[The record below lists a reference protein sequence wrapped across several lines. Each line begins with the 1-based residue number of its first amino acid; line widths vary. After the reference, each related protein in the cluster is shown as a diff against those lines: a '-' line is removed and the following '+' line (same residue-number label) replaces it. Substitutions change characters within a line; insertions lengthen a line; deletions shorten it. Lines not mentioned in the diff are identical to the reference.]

1 MPPAPSAPDKND
13 PRLRQVTAAARALA
27 GLISTARMYQVQHPA
42 FQRAV
47 EQQLAAL
54 AAAMDEAGEVVL
66 YFADQQIR
74 HGALALEPESGL
86 MRTTAKWFEDRG
98 VKGIS
103 LLPGL
108 TAAELASFAGIML
121 STDRNLETSG
131 LTLCLEHA
139 GIRHILEQKVKYG
152 IIGRERVVYPPTAG
166 SGPAAKAGSTP
177 PAPVA
182 AKTAAP
188 TAAKT
193 PTPAGASLKSWDLE
207 AETTAGT
214 RAVPPRLAGQKA
226 VSSARRP
233 LRDFVHS
240 VFDAVSKNEATPPQ
254 AADIIA
260 AEIETRIE
268 EKADEVRAEQEGR
281 IRRLEQVKDVL
292 LEELDDLHLAA
303 LLIDPER
310 RVVAMNKAARDLL
323 GLIDKLQDGSPL
335 DQFIRS
341 GKERQTVELPG
352 ASRLAHMIIA
362 PDAGEGNLMLV
373 CLE

>member
-1 MPPAPSAPDKND
+1 MPPGTSTPDKND

-47 EQQLAAL
+47 EQQLGAL

-66 YFADQQIR
+66 YFADGQIR

-86 MRTTAKWFEDRG
+86 MRSSAKWFEDRG
-98 VKGIS
+98 VKGVS

-108 TAAELASFAGIML
+108 TASELAAFAGIML
-121 STDRNLETSG
+121 STDKKLETSG
-131 LTLCLEHA
+131 LTVCLEAA
-139 GIRHILEQKVKYG
+139 GIRHVLEQKVKYG
-152 IIGRERVVYPPTAG
+152 IIGRERVVYPPASSAAPAAKTGGAPAAPAAPKA
-166 SGPAAKAGSTP
+166 GPAA
-177 PAPVA
+177 PAKPA
-182 AKTAAP
+182 A
-188 TAAKT
+188 
-193 PTPAGASLKSWDLE
+193 ASASMKSWDLE
-207 AETTAGT
+207 SETTAGT

-226 VSSARRP
+226 VSSSRKP

-260 AEIETRIE
+260 SEIETRIE
-268 EKADEVRAEQEGR
+268 EKVDEVRAEQEGR

-292 LEELDDLHLAA
+292 LDELDDLHLAA
-303 LLIDPER
+303 LLLDGAHQ
-310 RVVAMNKAARDLL
+310 VVAMNKAARDLL
-323 GLIDKLQDGSPL
+323 GLIDKITDGSAL

-362 PDAGEGNLMLV
+362 PDSGEGNLMLV

>member
-1 MPPAPSAPDKND
+1 MPPPASTPEKND

-66 YFADQQIR
+66 YFADGQIR

-86 MRTTAKWFEDRG
+86 MRSTAKWFEDRG
-98 VKGIS
+98 VKGVS

-108 TAAELASFAGIML
+108 TASELSAFAGIML
-121 STDRNLETSG
+121 ATDRKLETSG
-131 LTLCLEHA
+131 LTLCLENA
-139 GIRHILEQKVKYG
+139 GIRHVLEQKIKYG
-152 IIGRERVVYPPTAG
+152 IIGRERVVYPPATGA
-166 SGPAAKAGSTP
+166 AAKAG
-177 PAPVA
+177 PAA
-182 AKTAAP
+182 AGPAAP
-188 TAAKT
+188 KAGPASPARPAMKSAA
-193 PTPAGASLKSWDLE
+193 PKSWDLE
-207 AETTAGT
+207 SETTSEI
-214 RAVPPRLAGQKA
+214 RAAPPRLAGQKPVA
-226 VSSARRP
+226 SGRRP
-233 LRDFVHS
+233 LREFVSS

-260 AEIETRIE
+260 AEIETRID
-268 EKADEVRAEQEGR
+268 EKVDEVRAEQEGR

-303 LLIDPER
+303 MLLDADH

-323 GLIDKLQDGSPL
+323 GLLDKIQDGSPL